1 VRPSVAAAETQFL
14 TALVPVSQAAWSSRP
29 AIAALQA
36 SDSGAGAV
44 IAPGSALEE
53 RWIFNRPGVAVK
65 AAGDL
70 ELSSALAGMAARS
83 AGRPARALLVGP
95 GALSD
100 QGGARLL
107 LSSRTARSIE
117 VDLQGTTL
125 VASGDAVADFRAFA
139 PGATAATLNGA
150 PVAFSVEG
158 DLLLYPAAA
167 VATPDGGSAVP
178 DGGAGGGR
186 AVPFPGG
193 GTPVTDAGAGGG
205 GAPPSPDASAPF
217 ASVADGGTPSV
228 ALSGLA
234 GRGCG
239 GCAGGGSASVWAALA
254 GLVLLRTRRRS
265 EK

>member
-1 VRPSVAAAETQFL
+1 L
-14 TALVPVSQAAWSSRP
+14 PVSQAAWSSRP

-83 AGRPARALLVGP
+83 SGRPARALLVGP
-95 GALSD
+95 GSLSD

-139 PGATAATLNGA
+139 PGATAATLNEA
-150 PVAFSVEG
+150 PVAFSLE
-158 DLLLYPAAA
+158 
-167 VATPDGGSAVP
+167 
-178 DGGAGGGR
+178 
-186 AVPFPGG
+186 
-193 GTPVTDAGAGGG
+193 
-205 GAPPSPDASAPF
+205 
-217 ASVADGGTPSV
+217 GTPSV